1 MPWRP
6 FPRVKFARSWGH
18 LAVSRYANISA
29 LYSVF
34 GQRFKNLTTA
44 RPIRTNRPRAQV
56 VELVDALA
64 SGASGLTAVKVRV
77 LSWAP
82 FAPKPMISLKCGPIA
97 PLIRADDPDTAFMAC
112 RITQVAGRSGTPNPR
127 RGPRMFADGP
137 QCQVQA
143 LRSKADEV
151 RMTHI
156 KARPSLLS

>member
-1 MPWRP
+1 MPWRQ

-34 GQRFKNLTTA
+34 GRRFNNLTSA

-77 LSWAP
+77 LFWAP
-82 FAPKPMISLKCGPIA
+82 FSLTPVIQLHSD
-97 PLIRADDPDTAFMAC
+97 PLMPT
-112 RITQVAGRSGTPNPR
+112 
-127 RGPRMFADGP
+127 
-137 QCQVQA
+137 
-143 LRSKADEV
+143 
-151 RMTHI
+151 
-156 KARPSLLS
+156 